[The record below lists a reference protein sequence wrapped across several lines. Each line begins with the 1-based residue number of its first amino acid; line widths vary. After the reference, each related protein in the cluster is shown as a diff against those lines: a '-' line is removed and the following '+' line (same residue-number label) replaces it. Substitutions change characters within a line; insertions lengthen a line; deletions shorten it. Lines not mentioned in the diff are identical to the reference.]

1 MTQQGEAGEQT
12 VKVGIVGAKFGA
24 RLHAEAYKRCPNAKV
39 VAAASINEDAL
50 SSFQKDF
57 EIEATYLDY
66 HEMLARDDLQLISV
80 CVPNFLH
87 KEVTLAAAAQGKHIV
102 CEKPLATSVADAE
115 SMVKA
120 ASKHQVKL
128 MYAEDWIFAP
138 AVIRAVEICK
148 EGGIGDV
155 LYLRAKE
162 SHSGSHSLY
171 TKKLQYC
178 GGGSLIHLGIHPIG
192 FSLFLLGNEVD
203 RVTCVKT
210 GGLKK
215 NLLHNDFEGE
225 DWGIGILEYSNGKV
239 AQVEGNYV
247 TFGGMDDT
255 IEIFGTEGVIKV
267 DLTQGSP
274 LRVFSREGLE
284 YTVEKA
290 EVKTGWS
297 FPAVDEY
304 SSLGYQ
310 DEIKH
315 FVGCVQGRHE
325 LKKGVRGED
334 GLEALKIL
342 SLLYESAR
350 QGKSTKIEPVTEEIL
365 V

>member
-1 MTQQGEAGEQT
+1 MTQQRKAGEQI
-12 VKVGIVGAKFGA
+12 VKVGIVGAKFAA

-39 VAAASINEDAL
+39 VAVADIDEDAL

-57 EIEATYLDY
+57 EIEANYPDY
-66 HEMLARDDLQLISV
+66 HDMLARDDLQLVSV

-87 KEVTLAAAAQGKHIV
+87 KEVTLAAAAQDKHIV
-102 CEKPLATSVADAE
+102 CEKPFATSVADAE
-115 SMVKA
+115 AMVQA
-120 ASKHQVKL
+120 ASKYKIKL

-138 AVIRAVEICK
+138 ALVRAVEICR

-162 SHSGSHSLY
+162 AHSGSHSLY
-171 TKKLQYC
+171 TKKLEYC

-192 FSLFLLGNEVD
+192 FSLFFLGN
-203 RVTCVKT
+203 RISRITGIKT
-210 GGLKK
+210 RGLGE
-215 NLLHNDFEGE
+215 NLLHKDFEGE
-225 DWGIGILEYSNGKV
+225 DWGIGILEYEDGKV
-239 AQVEGNYV
+239 AQIEGNYV
-247 TFGGMDDT
+247 TFGGMDD
-255 IEIFGTEGVIKV
+255 IVEIFGTEGVIKV

-274 LRVFSREGLE
+274 LRVFSRKGLA

-290 EVKTGWS
+290 EVKIGWS

-334 GLEALKIL
+334 GLEVLKIL
-342 SLLYESAR
+342 SLIYEAAR
-350 QGKSTKIEPVTEEIL
+350 QGKSIDPLRDGIVIY
-365 V
+365 